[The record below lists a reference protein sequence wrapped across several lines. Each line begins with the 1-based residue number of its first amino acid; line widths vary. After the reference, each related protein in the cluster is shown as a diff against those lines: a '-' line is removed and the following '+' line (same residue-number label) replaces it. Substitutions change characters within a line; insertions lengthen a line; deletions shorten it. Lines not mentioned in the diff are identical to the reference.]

1 MKSFP
6 TDIFSLIESGGYKF
20 LKKNPT
26 WPVNDAKFNRV
37 ISNFHKRY
45 FLNVEKLDEYKK
57 KIFYIDFSFLY
68 FISYSIHFQILE
80 KILHKKKFKIKVGKS
95 SKNYIKLNLVNL
107 SNPFNDNQIDN
118 KFILF
123 LKFLIKNFKN
133 FFSHKSKKK
142 FLSIGGLSN
151 LKKTYIKKNK
161 LKIIETYP
169 DLLIKPIYDEH
180 EYQNYKKELLPIFN
194 SLNNNIKKNF
204 NIEINT
210 NNFLTIW
217 AKRLSIIDNTLKN
230 LLQKNISF
238 DGILVENNQKPTSRF
253 LSIYFL
259 LKGKDAI
266 SFDHGNHANGRMYH
280 KLLSAQ
286 LLSYNKFIT
295 ISKKSKRSIIQ
306 ICNKSLIKNSL
317 KNVKIEFLKNNYLKK
332 VFLNRNKKI
341 MHSSKNVMLMGWP
354 MNTRKYFDE
363 GPCSFFY
370 NKMLF
375 EIEIIKFL
383 KKEGFNVFYKA
394 HPERPDFIKKIYEKY
409 ADKVYLEKFENLD
422 IYKHIGTLLFTNTCS
437 STFGYSLCTN
447 KKIILLYNEK
457 YFRDHIKELKKR
469 ISIIPCYFDTK
480 YRVDFKKISTAINK
494 KSFINYDY
502 VKKYLI

>member
-1 MKSFP
+1 MKFFP
-6 TDIFSLIESGGYKF
+6 TDIYTLMKAGGLSFLYKNQ
-20 LKKNPT
+20 K
-26 WPVNDAKFNRV
+26 WPVDDARFNRV

-45 FLNVEKLDEYKK
+45 FLDVEKLDEYKK
-57 KIFYIDFSFLY
+57 KILYIDFGFLY
-68 FISYSIHFQILE
+68 FISYSIHFHLLK
-80 KILHKKKFKIKVGKS
+80 KILQKKGVKIREGKS
-95 SKNYIKLNLVNL
+95 SKNFIKLDFINL
-107 SNPFNDNQIDN
+107 SNPFNDNKVDS
-118 KFILF
+118 KYILF
-123 LKFLIKNFKN
+123 LKFLIKNLKN
-133 FFSHKSKKK
+133 FFNYKSKKK

-151 LKKTYIKKNK
+151 LKKKYITKNN
-161 LKIIETYP
+161 LKVIETYP
-169 DLLIKPIYDEH
+169 DLLIKPIYGEQ
-180 EYQNYKKELLPIFN
+180 EFQNYKKELLPIFN
-194 SLNNNIKKNF
+194 SLNNNIKKEF

-217 AKRLSIIDNTLKN
+217 AKRLSVIDNTLKN
-230 LLQKNISF
+230 LLQKNTSF

-253 LSIYFL
+253 LAIYFL

-266 SFDHGNHANGRMYH
+266 SFDHGNHANGRKQH

-286 LLSYNKFIT
+286 LLSYNKFVT
-295 ISKKSKRSIIQ
+295 ISKKSKKSIIQ

-317 KNVKIEFLKNNYLKK
+317 KNIKIEFLKNDYLKK

-341 MHSSKNVMLMGWP
+341 MHGSKNVMLMGWP

-383 KKEGFNVFYKA
+383 KKKGFNVFYKA

-409 ADKVYLEKFENLD
+409 ADKVYFEKFENLD
-422 IYKHIGTLLFTNTCS
+422 VYKDIGTLLFTNTCS

-469 ISIIPCYFDTK
+469 ITIIPCYFDTK
-480 YRVDFKKISTAINK
+480 YRVDFKKISKAINK
-494 KSFINYDY
+494 KSFMNYDY